1 MDSLSVY
8 VDSDAPSIMRDGLDS
23 IDMWRMFEEMIS
35 RKDREAE
42 HRYVVRP
49 IAGDAR
55 VIMRKRPTSENAKLD
70 VNVAFDEIGI
80 VLEDEQW
87 RDASGVI
94 ELFHYYQRTSLY
106 LKYRPSLA
114 EMQEN
119 RGRARWKLAKAI
131 LHEIHERKR
140 RWTWEY
146 MAQRRDDRKT
156 YVEIYSRTLSANKP
170 LAGEVGQKEM
180 GWRTAQLIY
189 NFLQDLEIITKLELD
204 LSFED
209 IRWFRKL
216 AKRKA
221 KEQRVNKQRTEDPQ
235 IAAAQDQPKVPG
247 GWMSWVWGSGQN
259 PAANGEPGPD
269 DELTEADRQEVHSL
283 LEEDEDDV
291 LDYTDMAPETILN
304 RIHATL
310 GKGSFALRSS
320 KYGRDRNMIALV
332 FDQLSANVL
341 QMPSTLDAT
350 VALGGFSVSDGTTPN
365 TLHPQIVRVKEK
377 ASISRMQSGVG
388 EDALRQQNDPF
399 FVVRYEQNPLD
410 HRADIGISAKMRH
423 LEIVYHRGYVEAV
436 STFFR
441 NASELESVNA
451 LLVSTNLSLTIHTRR
466 SFGTLRL
473 LQVNRLRVFVRVQEQ
488 VSNMPWSDTRSVSSI
503 S

>member
-1 MDSLSVY
+1 
-8 VDSDAPSIMRDGLDS
+8 
-23 IDMWRMFEEMIS
+23 
-35 RKDREAE
+35 
-42 HRYVVRP
+42 
-49 IAGDAR
+49 
-55 VIMRKRPTSENAKLD
+55 
-70 VNVAFDEIGI
+70 
-80 VLEDEQW
+80 
-87 RDASGVI
+87 
-94 ELFHYYQRTSLY
+94 
-106 LKYRPSLA
+106 
-114 EMQEN
+114 
-119 RGRARWKLAKAI
+119 
-131 LHEIHERKR
+131 
-140 RWTWEY
+140 
-146 MAQRRDDRKT
+146 
-156 YVEIYSRTLSANKP
+156 
-170 LAGEVGQKEM
+170 
-180 GWRTAQLIY
+180 
-189 NFLQDLEIITKLELD
+189 
-204 LSFED
+204 
-209 IRWFRKL
+209 
-216 AKRKA
+216 
-221 KEQRVNKQRTEDPQ
+221 
-235 IAAAQDQPKVPG
+235 
-247 GWMSWVWGSGQN
+247 MSWVWGSGQN
-259 PAANGEPGPD
+259 ATANGEPGPD

-332 FDQLSANVL
+332 FDELSANVL

-377 ASISRMQSGVG
+377 ASISRVHSGVG
-388 EDALRQQNDPF
+388 EDALQQQNDPF

-451 LLVSTNLSLTIHTRR
+451 LLVSASLSRTIHTHR
-466 SFGTLRL
+466 SFDTLRL
-473 LQVNRLRVFVRVQEQ
+473 LQANRLRVFVRVQEQ

-503 S
+503 A